1 MSAAIMN
8 GSPAGDGGHMAV
20 LQLAADRHEAERI
33 AVLLALH
40 YEEAAAVLADTERWP
55 TESIEAM
62 FTDEGLR
69 SLVYK
74 VLWVA
79 RSNGILALVDE
90 IDFPEAQDFEAV
102 VPPTGER
109 GVLCSLFKADRL
121 PSVADPAGAM
131 RAVLPCLYSSRSGS
145 LGIASKISP
154 SSSPYTSAI
163 SHSASHL

>member
-1 MSAAIMN
+1 MSAAITN
-8 GSPAGDGGHMAV
+8 GSTPGVGDRMAV
-20 LQLAADRHEAERI
+20 LQLATGRDDLERT

-40 YEEAAAVLADTERWP
+40 YEEAAAELADTERWP

-62 FTDEGLR
+62 FTDEDLR
-69 SLVYK
+69 ALVYK
-74 VLWVA
+74 IRWVA
-79 RSNGILALVDE
+79 RSNGVLTQVDE

-109 GVLCSLFKADRL
+109 GVLCTLFKADRL
-121 PSVADPAGAM
+121 PSIADPAEAM
-131 RAVLPCLYSSRSGS
+131 RAVLPCLYSSRPGS

-154 SSSPYTSAI
+154 SCRPYTCAI